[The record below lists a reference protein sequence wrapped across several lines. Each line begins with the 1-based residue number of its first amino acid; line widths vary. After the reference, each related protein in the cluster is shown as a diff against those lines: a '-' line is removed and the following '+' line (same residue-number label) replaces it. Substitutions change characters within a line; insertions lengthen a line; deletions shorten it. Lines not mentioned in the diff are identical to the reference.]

1 MRVRRLAATAID
13 GLLGFAL
20 AILLSLTKVGAFF
33 AERAVVMLQIDDPTS
48 AWKGPIPL
56 VLGAFGEVS
65 YTVPFAILVVVATEA
80 VLDRSPGKWLVGL
93 RIAVDDAGGGGG
105 GGEGRARWERVAIK
119 TIGLWGV
126 VLGLVLGSWQLALAC
141 VIVGGALTLGAA
153 CAGFAPWRPPH
164 ERVSRTH
171 LVRT

>member
-1 MRVRRLAATAID
+1 MRARRLAATAID
-13 GLLGFAL
+13 GLLGFTL
-20 AILLSLTKVGAFF
+20 AIILSLTKVGAFF

-48 AWKGPIPL
+48 AWKGTIPL
-56 VLGAFGEVS
+56 VLGAFGEIS
-65 YTVPFAILVVVATEA
+65 YTLPFAIMVVVTTEA

-93 RIAVDDAGGGGG
+93 RIAVDDGGGA
-105 GGEGRARWERVAIK
+105 RRRWERVAVK

-126 VLGLVLGSWQLALAC
+126 VLGLVLGSWQLALAS
-141 VIVGGALTLGAA
+141 VIIGSALTLGAA

-171 LVRT
+171 LVKMGP